1 MASEAPTETKTKLKL
16 DPPEALQA
24 IAPAEA
30 VGLVPLKVEETSEL
44 DSKVAKFVDELAA
57 LDSNSPEFGK
67 KVDQLTAMG
76 RKEIAEAAG
85 ASNRFLDRPVKAI
98 DKDTGIGADLTELRR
113 TVESLD
119 PKEATKTR
127 KLLGIIPFGNRVDRY
142 FDKYR
147 SSQTHISKILGSLAN
162 GKDELLMDN
171 AAIDTERANLWK
183 TMHKLEQMI
192 HISKALDPKEAGRAM
207 TTRKFLGIIPFGNRV
222 NHYFDKYRSSQTH
235 ISAILNRLANGK
247 DELLMDNAAIDTE
260 RASLWKTMHKLE
272 QMIHISKTLDKTLE
286 DKANELDATDP
297 AKAKAIRETA
307 LFYTRQRTTDLL
319 TQMAVTVQGYLAL
332 DLVKKNNV
340 ELVKGVDRAS
350 TTTVSA
356 LRTAVTVASA
366 MSNQRLV
373 LEQIGALNTT
383 TANMIDTTGELLKTQ
398 SSAIHEQAASST
410 IPLETL
416 QRAFQNIYDTMDSID
431 AFKLAALANMK
442 QTVAT
447 LGTEVEKSKGYI
459 ARAEGVAQGR
469 LENNSSPFEALES
482 K

>member
-1 MASEAPTETKTKLKL
+1 MATEPATETKTKLKL
-16 DPPEALQA
+16 DAPDALQPLP
-24 IAPAEA
+24 PAEA
-30 VGLVPLKVEETSEL
+30 SGLVPLKSEETTEL
-44 DSKVAKFVDELAA
+44 DKRVAQFVDELSA

-113 TVESLD
+113 TVEALD

-127 KLLGIIPFGNRVDRY
+127 KLLGFIPFGNRVDRY

-147 SSQTHISKILGSLAN
+147 SSQTHISKILSSLGN

-183 TMHKLEQMI
+183 TMHKLEQM
-192 HISKALDPKEAGRAM
+192 
-207 TTRKFLGIIPFGNRV
+207 V
-222 NHYFDKYRSSQTH
+222 
-235 ISAILNRLANGK
+235 
-247 DELLMDNAAIDTE
+247 
-260 RASLWKTMHKLE
+260 
-272 QMIHISKTLDKTLE
+272 HISKTLDQRLE
-286 DKANELDATDP
+286 DKANELDATEP

-350 TTTVSA
+350 TTTVAA
-356 LRTAVTVASA
+356 LRTAVTVAQA
-366 MSNQRLV
+366 MTNQKLV

-383 TANMIDTTGELLKTQ
+383 TAGMIDSTGEMLRTQ
-398 SSAIHEQAASST
+398 TGAIHEQAAAST

-416 QRAFQNIYDTMDSID
+416 QRAFQNIYDTMDQID
-431 AFKLAALANMK
+431 AFKLQALGNMK
-442 QTVAT
+442 QTVET
-447 LGTEVEKSKGYI
+447 LGQEVEKSKGYI
-459 ARAEGVAQGR
+459 ARAEGVNQAK
-469 LENNSSPFEALES
+469 LEGGVSPLTPIES

>member
-1 MASEAPTETKTKLKL
+1 MASEPGSETATKLKL
-16 DPPEALQA
+16 DPPEALQPVV
-24 IAPAEA
+24 PAESS
-30 VGLVPLKVEETSEL
+30 GLVPLKTEETSEL
-44 DSKVAKFVDELAA
+44 DKRVAQFVDELSK

-98 DKDTGIGADLTELRR
+98 DKDSGIGADLTELRR
-113 TVESLD
+113 TVEALD
-119 PKEATKTR
+119 PKEATKGR
-127 KLLGIIPFGNRVDRY
+127 KLLGIIPLGNRVNRY

-147 SSQTHISKILGSLAN
+147 SSQTHISKILSSLAN

-183 TMHKLEQMI
+183 TMHKLEQM
-192 HISKALDPKEAGRAM
+192 
-207 TTRKFLGIIPFGNRV
+207 V
-222 NHYFDKYRSSQTH
+222 
-235 ISAILNRLANGK
+235 
-247 DELLMDNAAIDTE
+247 
-260 RASLWKTMHKLE
+260 
-272 QMIHISKTLDKTLE
+272 HISKTLDQRLE
-286 DKANELDATDP
+286 DKANELDATEP

-340 ELVKGVDRAS
+340 ELVKGVDRAA
-350 TTTVSA
+350 TTTVAA
-356 LRTAVTVASA
+356 LRTAVTVAQA
-366 MSNQRLV
+366 MTNQKLV

-383 TANMIDTTGELLKTQ
+383 TASMIDATGEMLRTQ
-398 SSAIHEQAASST
+398 TGAIHEQAATST

-416 QRAFQNIYDTMDSID
+416 QRAFQNIYDTMDQID
-431 AFKLAALANMK
+431 QFKLQALGNMK
-442 QTVAT
+442 QTVET
-447 LGTEVEKSKGYI
+447 LGKEVEKSQGYI
-459 ARAEGVAQGR
+459 ARAEGVNQAK
-469 LENNSSPFEALES
+469 LEGAASPLVPIEA

>member
-1 MASEAPTETKTKLKL
+1 MPQEA
-16 DPPEALQA
+16 A
-24 IAPAEA
+24 
-30 VGLVPLKVEETSEL
+30 GLVPLKETERSEL
-44 DSKVAKFVDELAA
+44 EKKVDGFVDELVA

-98 DKDTGIGADLTELRR
+98 DSDTGIGADLTQLRT
-113 TVESLD
+113 TVEALD
-119 PKEATKTR
+119 PKRNGALTPTR
-127 KLLGIIPFGNRVDRY
+127 KLFGLIPFGKSIKNY
-142 FDKYR
+142 FRQYQ
-147 SSQTHISKILGSLAN
+147 SAQGHISAILARLQS

-183 TMHKLEQMI
+183 TMHRLEQMI
-192 HISKALDPKEAGRAM
+192 HISKALDA
-207 TTRKFLGIIPFGNRV
+207 
-222 NHYFDKYRSSQTH
+222 
-235 ISAILNRLANGK
+235 
-247 DELLMDNAAIDTE
+247 
-260 RASLWKTMHKLE
+260 KLE
-272 QMIHISKTLDKTLE
+272 E
-286 DKANELDATDP
+286 KAAELDATEP
-297 AKAKAIRETA
+297 MKAKAIRETA

-332 DLVKKNNV
+332 DIVKKNNV

-356 LRTAVTVASA
+356 LRTAVTVAQA
-366 MSNQRLV
+366 LTNQRLV

-383 TANMIDTTGELLKTQ
+383 TAGMIDSTGQLLKSQ
-398 SSAIHEQAASST
+398 SATIHEQAASST

-431 AFKLAALANMK
+431 SFKLKALENMK
-442 QTVAT
+442 QTVNT
-447 LGTEVEKSKGYI
+447 LGTEVEKSRGYI
-459 ARAEGVAQGR
+459 ARAEGANSGR
-469 LENNSSPFEALES
+469 LEASSPFAALET